1 MSDSSTGTSSS
12 DNNGVE
18 GEDFIARPIGHN
30 AYNLPIKERRLAA
43 LV

>member
-1 MSDSSTGTSSS
+1 MCDSSTGTSS

-18 GEDFIARPIGHN
+18 GEDFIARSIGYN